1 MVSYIDVHTNLSG
14 QYQLLK
20 LFMEERMTLIR
31 SLLDDIKNDATLK
44 ISSQPHEM
52 ASRTARCFQAKEPC
66 TEETEELLTTGLAS
80 QNC

>member
-20 LFMEERMTLIR
+20 LFMEEHTTLIR
-31 SLLDDIKNDATLK
+31 SLLDDIKNDAILK

-52 ASRTARCFQAKEPC
+52 ASWTV
-66 TEETEELLTTGLAS
+66 LWS
-80 QNC
+80 QGSLKSSSY